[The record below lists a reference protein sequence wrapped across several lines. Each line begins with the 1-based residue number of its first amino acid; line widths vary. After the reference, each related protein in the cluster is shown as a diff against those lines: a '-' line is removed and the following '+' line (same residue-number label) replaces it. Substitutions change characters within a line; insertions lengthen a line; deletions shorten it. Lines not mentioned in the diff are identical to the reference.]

1 MANPDG
7 HTLTP
12 FIFCHDFVILQSFWV
27 GSRSLGVWPHLG
39 CKATKAS
46 VVHLNPREGQASL
59 LLGLGS
65 GCASE
70 QVIVGLYGKSALFRN
85 LASPVGFN
93 AICLQLGILL
103 GGVRR
108 T

>member
-1 MANPDG
+1 LG
-7 HTLTP
+7 SGL
-12 FIFCHDFVILQSFWV
+12 ILVAKPRRLLWFTW
-27 GSRSLGVWPHLG
+27 
-39 CKATKAS
+39 
-46 VVHLNPREGQASL
+46 NPREGQASL